1 MTKEDEIER
10 VHGNGVHVVIL
21 GAGASIAS
29 SLKNPEKNGCPL
41 PAMNNLIPLLGMENI
56 IAGFPKE
63 LADLSVDFEKFYSK
77 LVQYDEYKR
86 EQNLIERSIYKYFSE
101 LELPEQPTIY
111 DYLMLSLRP
120 KDVIATFNWDPF
132 LYQAFVRNGKFTKT
146 PGILFLHGTVSLGYS
161 ELDKRAGPAGY
172 NSKATG
178 GYLEPTKLLYPVEKK
193 DYNSETFTRGQWEQI
208 GIELKKAQRVT
219 VFGYRAPESD
229 VEAISL
235 LQKAWGTP
243 DERAMEEFELIDIR
257 EEQEVKKSWSGFI
270 HSHHYS
276 YSTSFFDSSIAWH
289 PRRSVES
296 YRHWSQ
302 PFTPDDAFQDGN
314 LVPDNFQ
321 TLDEMREWYKPLI
334 VAEEKFI
341 ESIKNKKS

>member
-1 MTKEDEIER
+1 
-10 VHGNGVHVVIL
+10 
-21 GAGASIAS
+21 
-29 SLKNPEKNGCPL
+29 
-41 PAMNNLIPLLGMENI
+41 
-56 IAGFPKE
+56 
-63 LADLSVDFEKFYSK
+63 
-77 LVQYDEYKR
+77 
-86 EQNLIERSIYKYFSE
+86 
-101 LELPEQPTIY
+101 
-111 DYLMLSLRP
+111 
-120 KDVIATFNWDPF
+120 
-132 LYQAFVRNGKFTKT
+132 
-146 PGILFLHGTVSLGYS
+146 
-161 ELDKRAGPAGY
+161 
-172 NSKATG
+172 
-178 GYLEPTKLLYPVEKK
+178 
-193 DYNSETFTRGQWEQI
+193 
-208 GIELKKAQRVT
+208 
-219 VFGYRAPESD
+219 
-229 VEAISL
+229 
-235 LQKAWGTP
+235 
-243 DERAMEEFELIDIR
+243 MEEFELIDIR

>member
-10 VHGNGVHVVIL
+10 VHGNGTHVVIL

-29 SLKNPEKNGCPL
+29 TIKNPEKHGRPL
-41 PAMNNLIPLLGMENI
+41 PAMNNIIQVLGLGKI
-56 IAGFPKE
+56 VAKLPQE
-63 LADLSVDFEKFYSK
+63 LKDMSGDFEKFYSK
-77 LVQYDEYKR
+77 LVLQKEYIR
-86 EQNLIERSIYKYFSE
+86 EQQLIERTIYKYFSE
-101 LELPEQPTIY
+101 LELPDQPTIY
-111 DYLMLSLRP
+111 DYLILSLRP

-132 LYQAFVRNGKFTKT
+132 LYQAYVRNGKFTKT

-161 ELDKRAGPAGY
+161 DLDERAGPAGY

-178 GYLEPTKLLYPVEKK
+178 GYLEPIKLLYPVEKK
-193 DYNSETFTRGQWEQI
+193 DYNSDKFISGQWEQI
-208 GIELKKAQRVT
+208 KIELKKAERVT

-257 EEQEVKKSWSGFI
+257 EEQEVKKSWNGFI
-270 HSHHYS
+270 HSHHYD

-296 YRHWSQ
+296 YRHWSM
-302 PFTPDDAFQDGN
+302 PFTPDDAFQDGD

-321 TLDEMREWYKPLI
+321 TLDEMWEWYKPL
-334 VAEEKFI
+334 VAAEEKFI
-341 ESIKNKKS
+341 ESIKNKKG